1 MNMDEVV
8 CNEEGHAPAEDE
20 VDARLGRSRAA
31 WKRLRGFLV
40 DNYALE
46 GEWAYYGRKSGW
58 VLRYRKGG
66 KALTTLTPYHGH
78 FKVQIVL
85 GRADYEAAREVP
97 LGPETRNAIATAHP
111 YHDGRW
117 LFIPIKKIKDLEDIY
132 ALLLLKR
139 KPVKKKK

>member
-1 MNMDEVV
+1 MADVV
-8 CNEEGHAPAEDE
+8 FNEEGSSPTEEDL
-20 VDARLGRSRAA
+20 AATLGRSRAA
-31 WKRLRGFLV
+31 WKKLRGFLA

-66 KALTTLTPYHGH
+66 KALTTLSPYHGH

-85 GRADYEAAREVP
+85 GRADYEAAREAA
-97 LGPETRNAIATAHP
+97 LGPETRVAIDSAHA

-117 LFIPIKKIKDLEDIY
+117 LFLPVKKINDLEDIY
-132 ALLLLKR
+132 ALLLVKR
-139 KPVKKKK
+139 NPVKKKK